1 MGGRAFM
8 TQYVIDYIIVS
19 VLIVGITA
27 FMGVIANGIGE
38 KIFGGSK
45 RKEHVN
51 ETKHTQAGW
60 NLVGG
65 KK

>member
-1 MGGRAFM
+1 MA
-8 TQYVIDYIIVS
+8 QYFIDYIIVFG
-19 VLIVGITA
+19 LIVGITA
-27 FMGVIANGIGE
+27 LMGVIANGIGE
-38 KIFGGSK
+38 KIFGGSR

-65 KK
+65 KNKTIS

>member
-1 MGGRAFM
+1 MA
-8 TQYVIDYIIVS
+8 QYFIDYIIVFG
-19 VLIVGITA
+19 LIVGITA
-27 FMGVIANGIGE
+27 LMGVIANGIGE

-51 ETKHTQAGW
+51 ESKHIQSGW

-65 KK
+65 KNKTIS

>member
-1 MGGRAFM
+1 MG
-8 TQYVIDYIIVS
+8 I
-19 VLIVGITA
+19 
-27 FMGVIANGIGE
+27 IANGIGE

>member
-1 MGGRAFM
+1 MA
-8 TQYVIDYIIVS
+8 QYLMDYMIVS
-19 VLIVGITA
+19 GLIVGITA
-27 FMGVIANGIGE
+27 LMGVIANGIGE
-38 KIFGGSK
+38 KIFGGSR

-65 KK
+65 KNKTIS

>member
-1 MGGRAFM
+1 MRRYF
-8 TQYVIDYIIVS
+8 IDFIIAS

-27 FMGVIANGIGE
+27 LMGVIANGIGE
-38 KIFGGSK
+38 RIFGGSK

-51 ETKHTQAGW
+51 ESKHIQNGW

-65 KK
+65 KNKTIS

>member
-1 MGGRAFM
+1 M
-8 TQYVIDYIIVS
+8 TQYVMDYIIVF

-27 FMGVIANGIGE
+27 LMGVIANGIGE

-51 ETKHTQAGW
+51 ETKRTQAGW